1 MIFTKMYG
9 KNRKRICNF
18 INIAKKVL
26 VKITTLHSIYY
37 IKNYNIPTFLVS
49 KHLNKLYLKT
59 KSLVILQKLVAE
71 KKL

>member
-18 INIAKKVL
+18 INIAKKIL
-26 VKITTLHSIYY
+26 VKITTLHIYY
-37 IKNYNIPTFLVS
+37 IKNYNIPTCLVS